1 MQALIGLVLLLSVF
15 LVIILV
21 MTGIG
26 AFLEWLGKDKEK
38 KGKK

>member
-1 MQALIGLVLLLSVF
+1 VLLLSVF

-26 AFLEWLGKDKEK
+26 AALEWLGKDKEK
-38 KGKK
+38 KTK

>member
-1 MQALIGLVLLLSVF
+1 MQALIGLLLLLSVF

-26 AFLEWLGKDKEK
+26 AALEWLGKDQDK